1 MSCWSGQIAYDP
13 PDNPHIGGYA
23 ATFNAFERAIGRSHA
38 IEATKRVVRA
48 WPDVKTGDPA
58 FDERAD
64 AFRTALMAG
73 TPEAYRESPAAFAA
87 TGLLNLSPEMY

>member
-13 PDNPHIGGYA
+13 PDNPQIGGFA
-23 ATFNAFERAIGRSHA
+23 ATFSGIERAIGRSHA
-38 IEATKRVVRA
+38 IEATQRVVRM
-48 WPDVKTGDPA
+48 WPDVKTGDLA

-73 TPEAYRESPAAFAA
+73 TPEAYRESRTAFAA
-87 TGLLNLSPEMY
+87 TGLFNFPTEMY